1 MNFIKNHQI
10 AIISITIITII
21 LVILISA
28 FFIKK
33 WRNKSKSNNE
43 KSISGLIKKAK
54 PLIKRN
60 KIKSKLSEIHIFYG
74 DYLAAKDY
82 IVKLKPGCEIIDSED
97 FPLVAIDKNNTSL
110 LFSNNSTTN
119 LKKLKKKLSLHFY
132 KLNYCF
138 DISNPHFYE
147 DHRVKEN
154 YKELSKLR
162 LKTLVV
168 SFYNNSLEEEINSF
182 NDSIGKK
189 SIFKLTKD
197 DNINQKVDQTILSR
211 ILNSKGNIYDKHFS
225 VKTLNQIRKCL
236 KNIYPDFKS
245 IDKEIFFNFS
255 INKPDNVT
263 AKAKTIFFSN
273 SPKGVII
280 NSISLLFSLI
290 FIVNIFQQIDLK
302 RELSIKSLKKL
313 SNEKPQEIAKN
324 LENKVDNA
332 LLLDSIY
339 PKEIKYHYIYEQYA
353 NILLKEVIQ
362 AKYNDTKNL
371 SIMTAFLIFFE
382 YLNNNYTSSDVDDM
396 LKIIS
401 SLTDL
406 SEQQLKI
413 VLKYVSSDT
422 KTEIMK
428 QVIKRANNLYNNH
441 LIEVGEE
448 SESYIS
454 TRGFNAEYLGI
465 SDTQRAKIINDIYI
479 RYLYKCTID
488 NAIPNLRNNY
498 AIPAQVNN
506 IFLMYE
512 DQFDSSSKKL
522 CNSSY
527 IDSITKNVSLIFNQE
542 EHDKKFDS
550 FSDMLSH
557 IDYIIKSLEKNT
569 KEVSDENSKQAQTIT
584 LSLINYTLNSV
595 INTTYNEKEL
605 PLTSPVNEKLYMVFT
620 PSFYSKKIKISP
632 IYSKEYIKDNIDPV
646 TKKFNKLINNLRTN
660 YNIEPDFLIAIYNSS
675 IKNYNAKYIDA
686 YNQMINKLNNDD
698 RQFSKNISS
707 KDSLNLYLLS
717 MSSNDASFNNLIE
730 FYSSNTD
737 LIKDDETKCRSKKIT
752 KVQQFYEKITNLNK
766 KNEEENNDISQWIS
780 IDNYFK
786 ENNYYLESKKYANY
800 KSIFKKLNNLI
811 REKGYVKTYNEIK
824 QGFKPL
830 NKVYSD
836 LSQINS
842 PQNNNLYILLKKHL
856 DFAIEA
862 IRTIAI
868 QDAITNLD
876 NTINLEYEQI
886 NSQFPF
892 NKNSNKVASDEL
904 ITKDLD
910 NNGYIYSGF
919 IKYLKPLLTYDKT
932 KNKWDSNDLT
942 TKEQKDYVN
951 KFNKIYNLNKLLWDN
966 KRNPKPIEFKVTP
979 IQNKD
984 NNYTFFSLIL
994 DKQNFV
1000 NSLNIDYLDS
1010 TKLLYSWISKPSTII
1025 TIEFNDGS
1033 TDQISYQGEWS
1044 ILKAIKDAKCNQ
1056 ENICTWT
1063 IQHKGKEYPVSF
1075 KIESNFVD
1083 TLGWTE

>member
-1 MNFIKNHQI
+1 MSFIKNYQI
-10 AIISITIITII
+10 AIISIIIITII
-21 LVILISA
+21 LVILIST
-28 FFIKK
+28 FFIRK
-33 WRNKSKSNNE
+33 WRNKSKSNK
-43 KSISGLIKKAK
+43 KSISELIKKAK
-54 PLIKRN
+54 PLVKRN
-60 KIKSKLSEIHIFYG
+60 KIKNKLSQIHIFYG
-74 DYLAAKDY
+74 DYPAAKDY
-82 IVKLKPGCEIIDSED
+82 IIKLKPECAVIDNGD
-97 FPLVAIDKNNTSL
+97 FPLIAIDKSNASL
-110 LFSNNSTTN
+110 LFKNNDTEN
-119 LKKLKKKLSLHFY
+119 LKKLKKKLNLHFY

-138 DISNPHFYE
+138 DISNPYFYE
-147 DHRVKEN
+147 AKSVNES
-154 YKELSKLR
+154 YKKLTKLR
-162 LKTLVV
+162 LKTIVV
-168 SFYNNSLEEEINSF
+168 SFYNSSLVEQINSF
-182 NDSIGKK
+182 NNSIGKK
-189 SIFKLTKD
+189 NIFRLTKD
-197 DNINQKVDQTILSR
+197 DDINQKVDETILSR
-211 ILNSKGNIYDKHFS
+211 ILNSKDNIYNKHFS

-236 KNIYPDFKS
+236 KNIYPDLKS

-255 INKPDNVT
+255 INKPDNIT
-263 AKAKTIFFSN
+263 AKAETIFFSS
-273 SPKGVII
+273 SPEGIII

-290 FIVNIFQQIDLK
+290 FVVNIFQQIDLK
-302 RELSIKSLKKL
+302 QQISIKSLKNL
-313 SNEKPQEIAKN
+313 PNEKPQEITKI
-324 LENKVDNA
+324 LENKVDSI

-339 PKEIKYHYIYEQYA
+339 PREIKYHYIYEQYA
-353 NILLKEVIQ
+353 NTLLKEVIQ
-362 AKYNDTKNL
+362 TKYNDTKNL
-371 SIMTAFLIFFE
+371 SIITAFLIFFE
-382 YLNNNYTSSDVDDM
+382 YLSNNHTGSDVDDM

-413 VLKYVSSDT
+413 VLRYASNDT
-422 KTEIMK
+422 KTEIIK

-448 SESYIS
+448 SEGYIS
-454 TRGFNAEYLGI
+454 TRGFNTEYLGI
-465 SDTQRAKIINDIYI
+465 SDTHRAKIINDIYI

-488 NAIPNLRNNY
+488 NAIPNLVNNY
-498 AIPAQVNN
+498 TIPVQVNN

-512 DQFDSSSKKL
+512 DQFDTSSKKL

-542 EHDKKFDS
+542 ESDKKFNS
-550 FSDMLSH
+550 FSDMLNH
-557 IDYIIKSLEKNT
+557 IDYIIKSLEENS
-569 KEVSDENSKQAQTIT
+569 KEVSDENSKQSHAIT

-595 INTTYNEKEL
+595 INATYNKKEL
-605 PLTSPVNEKLYMVFT
+605 PLTNPVNERLYMVFT
-620 PSFYSKKIKISP
+620 PSFYSEKITISP
-632 IYSKEYIKDNIDPV
+632 IYSKEYIKDNIDPINE
-646 TKKFNKLINNLRTN
+646 KFNKLITNLKTN
-660 YNIEPDFLIAIYNSS
+660 YDIEPDFLIAIYNSS
-675 IKNYNAKYIDA
+675 INNYNAKYINA
-686 YNQMINKLNNDD
+686 YNQMINVMNNVDNY
-698 RQFSKNISS
+698 QFSKNISS
-707 KDSLNLYLLS
+707 KDSLNLFLLA

-737 LIKDDETKCRSKKIT
+737 LIKNDKTKDKSKKIT
-752 KVQQFYEKITNLNK
+752 KVQQFYKKITSLNK
-766 KNEEENNDISQWIS
+766 KDEKENHDISQWIS

-786 ENNYYLESKKYANY
+786 ENNDYLESKKYANY
-800 KSIFKKLNNLI
+800 KSIFKRLNNLI
-811 REKGYVKTYNEIK
+811 REKGYIKTYNEIK

-830 NKVYSD
+830 NEVYSD

-842 PQNNNLYILLKKHL
+842 PQNNSLYILLKKHL

-862 IRTIAI
+862 IKTIAI

-876 NTINLEYEQI
+876 NTVNLEYEQI

-892 NKNSNKVASDEL
+892 NKNSNKVVSDEL

-932 KNKWDSNDLT
+932 KNRWDSNDLT

-966 KRNPKPIEFKVTP
+966 KRNPKTIEFKVTP

-1010 TKLLYSWISKPSTII
+1010 TKLLYSWISKPSTTI

-1063 IQHKGKEYPVSF
+1063 VQHKGKEYPVSF